1 MSIGIFKFRHVIRR
15 ECERTD
21 LSTAVTGGD
30 SSYYENVKYFVWTQA
45 AWRIDFIHITTP
57 VCLSVCLAAFSV
69 FLPSCP
75 PSFLPPFFLYP
86 SVNPGYKELNH
97 GPYLNSIPALIV
109 SHRSLQTLMES
120 QADIRILD
128 VVPPPPRRV
137 GVFPLGCHI
146 KQVCVGVCVRSC
158 QSALQPARSRH
169 INPMQ

>member
-30 SSYYENVKYFVWTQA
+30 SSYYENVTLSEL
-45 AWRIDFIHITTP
+45 RRHEELTLFILQLLS

-128 VVPPPPRRV
+128 VVPPPPPAGRRLSS
-137 GVFPLGCHI
+137 GMPY
-146 KQVCVGVCVRSC
+146 
-158 QSALQPARSRH
+158 
-169 INPMQ
+169 

>member
-1 MSIGIFKFRHVIRR
+1 MSIGIFKFRHIVRR

-57 VCLSVCLAAFSV
+57 VCLSVCL
-69 FLPSCP
+69 SCRFFCL

-86 SVNPGYKELNH
+86 SVNLGYKELNH

-128 VVPPPPRRV
+128 VVPPPRRV